1 MKNMEENKAN
11 IERNYVQSMK
21 QLFYVLELNRDMIE
35 GREEREIVA
44 RAQSSE
50 NIINSFDV
58 IIREDAI
65 TSIARYQPAAK
76 NVRFFVMM
84 IDSSRLLERMGDL
97 LKACLRLIES
107 MLKKDETIRV
117 LLREYTLLLL
127 GKIEEIYGMYMEAFF
142 HENCELAY
150 QILEEDDKI
159 DSFILELQQKV
170 IQWIQESKGEVEALF
185 LFWNLHKKYE
195 RFTDHIIHLSINV
208 IYLVKGENLRRKELE
223 KENRE

>member
-35 GREEREIVA
+35 GREEGEIVA

-107 MLKKDETIRV
+107 MLKKDETIRA
-117 LLREYTLLLL
+117 LLREYTLF
-127 GKIEEIYGMYMEAFF
+127 Y
-142 HENCELAY
+142 
-150 QILEEDDKI
+150 
-159 DSFILELQQKV
+159 
-170 IQWIQESKGEVEALF
+170 
-185 LFWNLHKKYE
+185 
-195 RFTDHIIHLSINV
+195 
-208 IYLVKGENLRRKELE
+208 
-223 KENRE
+223 

>member
-35 GREEREIVA
+35 GREEGEIVA

-76 NVRFFVMM
+76 NVRF
-84 IDSSRLLERMGDL
+84 L
-97 LKACLRLIES
+97 
-107 MLKKDETIRV
+107 
-117 LLREYTLLLL
+117 
-127 GKIEEIYGMYMEAFF
+127 
-142 HENCELAY
+142 
-150 QILEEDDKI
+150 
-159 DSFILELQQKV
+159 
-170 IQWIQESKGEVEALF
+170 
-185 LFWNLHKKYE
+185 
-195 RFTDHIIHLSINV
+195 
-208 IYLVKGENLRRKELE
+208 
-223 KENRE
+223 